1 LTAVRL
7 TIALCVAEILA
18 MSSFASF
25 PALTPFF
32 FEHWALT
39 GTDAGWINGMFFFGF
54 MLIGPL
60 STSFTDRVD
69 ARNVFL
75 TGCFLAG
82 IGTYG
87 FAFHADDFWST
98 LPWRFI
104 SGAGLGCTYMPG
116 LKLLTDR
123 LPQGDQSRSIAFYT
137 ACFSCGSAVSFLAVG
152 QIFLWLDWKS
162 ALAAIIVG
170 PPLAIAIIL
179 FCTKPLKSANK
190 RAWSQIMNYA
200 PVVRNR
206 FTMGY
211 ILGYVVHTWE
221 LVAMRSFMLAFL
233 AYSHTLTNAPAWMDV
248 SAITAFAVFLGLP
261 SSVLGNELSLKI
273 GRRRSITIIMI
284 LSFIVSC
291 FIGFTAELPF
301 AFVIAVAS
309 LYGITITAD
318 SSSLTAGAVGS
329 SPLDLRGATMAVHS
343 FLGFTGGMLGPVVA
357 GMVLDSAGGPTAT
370 LGWGLM
376 FASVGAVTLLG
387 PFFLRLT
394 RD

>member
-1 LTAVRL
+1 
-7 TIALCVAEILA
+7 
-18 MSSFASF
+18 
-25 PALTPFF
+25 
-32 FEHWALT
+32 
-39 GTDAGWINGMFFFGF
+39 MFFFGF
-54 MLIGPL
+54 MLVGPL

-75 TGCFLAG
+75 AGCILAG
-82 IGTYG
+82 IGAYG
-87 FAFHADDFWST
+87 FAFYAEDFWSS

-137 ACFSCGSAVSFLAVG
+137 ASFSGGSAVSFLAVG
-152 QIFLWLDWKS
+152 QVFLWVDWKTS
-162 ALAAIIVG
+162 LAAIIVG

-179 FCTKPLKSANK
+179 FFTRPLLATNK
-190 RAWSQIMNYA
+190 RPWSQIMNYA

-233 AYSHTLTNAPAWMDV
+233 AYAHMTTNAPAWMDV
-248 SAITAFAVFLGLP
+248 ATITAFAVFLGLP

-284 LSFIVSC
+284 VSFLVSC
-291 FIGFTAELPF
+291 GIGFTAEMPF
-301 AFVIAVAS
+301 AFVVAVAS

-343 FLGFTGGMLGPVVA
+343 FLGFTGGMLGPVIA

-376 FASVGAVTLLG
+376 FATVGAVTLLG
-387 PFFLRLT
+387 PFFLRMT